1 MLCLFSGLQIPG
13 GSLQLWI
20 FTAESSCA
28 CFIHTLF
35 FVCGNFSCVCLWL
48 VDAVDNLIAASVASG
63 FGKQYQWFLL
73 YLTCRWCQIGLF
85 LPIGVSYC
93 KTVGARFLIFMK
105 NKSVKCERTG
115 MFCCFCFSVTL
126 IPKKQKIW
134 CFYGRTC
141 LIVFISLSFLLHIVT
156 SSGRRHTGDNKA
168 LLFWMLPAHSMV
180 ANYYLSHGLCFHI
193 FKLSQYFM
201 WVFVC

>member
-28 CFIHTLF
+28 CFIHTLL

-48 VDAVDNLIAASVASG
+48 VDAVDNLRAASVASG
-63 FGKQYQWFLL
+63 FGKRYQWFLL

-85 LPIGVSYC
+85 LPIWVRYC
-93 KTVGARFLIFMK
+93 KTVGARFLIFMPK
-105 NKSVKCERTG
+105 ISLWNVNALMCSVV
-115 MFCCFCFSVTL
+115 FVSVWNTL
-126 IPKKQKIW
+126 IPKKQEIW
-134 CFYGRTC
+134 CFYGRIC
-141 LIVFISLSFLLHIVT
+141 LIVFFCTLWHFM
-156 SSGRRHTGDNKA
+156 HTGDNKA

-180 ANYYLSHGLCFHI
+180 ASYYLSHGLCFHI